1 MDEKSLEDWS
11 PVITKPG
18 LVVPET
24 DATPTTSEAMALEY
38 LDAIIKPLTFYSFPE
53 TREEQEGGVVVE
65 KVVQTVFQI
74 IHKHSGRKR
83 IKAIPTIQSLADK
96 SVTAKLAFFMQPL
109 SVWSSDDGHM
119 HVLADSD
126 PYWVVPDD
134 IAPFGTLQ
142 GKLLEWPVVQPS
154 ATVGCQ
160 VLSDSIRSLP
170 TMPLTDSDCPTVMVL
185 RALKQQ
191 GWKQNPGGKVV
202 HNSEN
207 VGSMICDARGG
218 VKQKRYL
225 QCLLD
230 LPSRLALTSCIPSYA
245 SQRFFMCLLLGKKA
259 EPFQKVGVYDN
270 VLLDGSCDPE
280 VLALEDEVMA
290 LNDDAGGN
298 EDEIMVAGTVA
309 HIKAKPKP
317 KSKPANV
324 HHDFLPL
331 ADVSDPARSLPPAGP
346 GPPAEP
352 SAKVSVSGA
361 SSSGI
366 VQPVQV
372 PVSDTLEQDDDQI
385 VVAGAVARVTQGP
398 RRLRNYIAAV
408 GEIGSITRDVYAPIN
423 GPGYTNWI
431 MRFEYRGKTWEK
443 KRLVT
448 DASTRRLGP
457 LEPIAFVHAWRD
469 MVVESEGAVGA
480 RQSPSA
486 AAVETLFNL
495 HRGEFEQIF
504 NQF

>member
-38 LDAIIKPLTFYSFPE
+38 LDAIFKPLTFYSFPE

-65 KVVQTVFQI
+65 RTVQTVFQI

-83 IKAIPTIQSLADK
+83 IKAIPTVQSLTDK

-109 SVWSSDDGHM
+109 SVWSSDDHGHM

-126 PYWVVPDD
+126 PFWVVPDD

-160 VLSDSIRSLP
+160 ALSDSIRSLP
-170 TMPLTDSDCPTVMVL
+170 TMPLTDSACPTVMVL
-185 RALKQQ
+185 RSLKHQ
-191 GWKQNPGGKVV
+191 GWLQNPRGKVV

-207 VGSMICDARGG
+207 AGGMICDARGG

-225 QCLLD
+225 QCLLN
-230 LPSRLALTSCIPSYA
+230 LQNKLALTSALPSNA
-245 SQRFFMCLLLGKKA
+245 SQKFYMCLLQGKKA
-259 EPFQKVGVYDN
+259 EPFQSSGVYDN
-270 VLLDGSCDPE
+270 VLLDGSCGPE
-280 VLALEDEVMA
+280 VLALEDEVMDS
-290 LNDDAGGN
+290 DDGAGGS

-309 HIKAKPKP
+309 HLKAKPKP
-317 KSKPANV
+317 KSKPAKL
-324 HHDFLPL
+324 HHDFLPI
-331 ADVSDPARSLPPAGP
+331 ADVSDPAHSLPPP
-346 GPPAEP
+346 RPSAEP
-352 SAKVSVSGA
+352 SAIVSVSGA
-361 SSSGI
+361 SSSGT

-372 PVSDTLEQDDDQI
+372 PVNDIVEQDDDI
-385 VVAGAVARVTQGP
+385 VVAGGPIARVTQGS
-398 RRLRNYIAAV
+398 RRLRNYIGAV
-408 GEIGSITRDVYAPIN
+408 GELGSITKDVYAPIR
-423 GPGYTNWI
+423 GAGYTNWI
-431 MRFEYRGKTWEK
+431 MRFEYRGKQWEK

-448 DASTRRLGP
+448 DASTRKMGP
-457 LEPIAFVHAWRD
+457 LEPIAFLHAWKD
-469 MVVESEGAVGA
+469 MVLQSEGAVGA

-486 AAVETLFNL
+486 AAVENMFNL
-495 HRGEFEQIF
+495 HRGEFEQIAANF
-504 NQF
+504 D